1 MEIPFHSLSPSD
13 RYRLL
18 IRTVVPRPI
27 AMVSTISPDGAVNVA
42 PYSFFNAVAADPPT
56 LMFCPGNRLDGTD
69 KDTMRNV
76 RSVEEG
82 GTGEFV
88 VNVSVESMARQVAAA
103 AEDLPYGESEL
114 DLTGL
119 TTVPS
124 QSVAVPRLA
133 ETPVAFECR
142 TGQILSLAPGRP
154 AGGNVVFGEI
164 LHVHIDDAVLDESGK
179 VDPERLRA
187 IGRMGGLG
195 YSSTRDH
202 FVMHRGRAAL
212 DGPDP
217 FGEDGQ

>member
-1 MEIPFHSLSPSD
+1 MEIPFDSLSPGD

-27 AMVSTISPDGAVNVA
+27 AMVSTISPGGVVNVA
-42 PYSFFNAVAADPPT
+42 PFSFFNAVAADPPT
-56 LMFCPGNRLDGTD
+56 LLFCPGNRLDGGE
-69 KDTMRNV
+69 KDTLRNV

-88 VNVSVESMARQVAAA
+88 VNVSTEPIARQVAAA

-119 TTVPS
+119 TTVPGRA
-124 QSVAVPRLA
+124 VAVPRLA
-133 ETPVAFECR
+133 EAPVAFECR
-142 TGQILSLAPGRP
+142 TGQILALAPGRP

-164 LHVHIDDAVLDESGK
+164 LHVHVHDSVLDEKGK
-179 VDPERLRA
+179 VDPARLRA

-195 YSSTRDH
+195 YCSTRDH
-202 FVMHRGRAAL
+202 FAMPRGRAAL
-212 DGPDP
+212 EGPDP
-217 FGEDGQ
+217 FGEE